1 MQDILI
7 KERLNYTDQ
16 LDEQYTPPPK
26 KCQVIKEIKK
36 DNEVIATSMYIGRNS
51 PNHSGL

>member
-1 MQDILI
+1 MQDMLM

-16 LDEQYTPPPK
+16 LDEQYTPPTK
-26 KCQVIKEIKK
+26 KCQIIEEIEK
-36 DNEVIATSMYIGRNS
+36 DNGVITTSRYISRNS